1 MRRYSTVIAIAIA
14 AVLAAVI
21 VIASSARHDLSDSYA
36 RPTADESSLP
46 PDRPNTGVS
55 PQSGMVDTAAAL
67 ENIAI
72 LERAHEANPDSVR
85 VALNLGD
92 AYFAADR
99 YDDAA
104 TVYERALAISPGHP
118 SASVRMAM
126 VWHARGDDERAIRAI
141 ERVIT
146 ALPDYQEAHYDLALV
161 RFSRQETAAAREAWV
176 HAAKIDPTSR
186 IGRASQDF
194 VDLLSDGENGAA
206 GP

>member
-1 MRRYSTVIAIAIA
+1 VRRHSTVIAVAIA
-14 AVLAAVI
+14 ALLAAVI
-21 VIASSARHDLSDSYA
+21 VIASSALQDLRGDSA
-36 RPTADESSLP
+36 RPAAERSAPS
-46 PDRPNTGVS
+46 PDRPDTGMS
-55 PQSGMVDTAAAL
+55 PQSGMIDTAAAAQS
-67 ENIAI
+67 IAT

-92 AYFAADR
+92 AYFAAER

-104 TVYERALAISPGHP
+104 TVYERALAIDPGHP

-146 ALPDYQEAHYDLALV
+146 ALPDYQEAHYDLALI

-176 HAAKIDPTSR
+176 HAAEIDPTSR

-194 VDLLSDGENGAA
+194 VDLLSDGGD
-206 GP
+206 GPAEP